1 MPAVTAATEAAT
13 PAPPSTAPPHEHRR
27 TTLVIAVAIGLAIV
41 ASIVLRFVATSHLWL
56 DEALSVNIARLP
68 LSDLPDALRHDGA
81 PPLYYVLLHFWM
93 RAFGEGDTAVRSLSA
108 VFSIA
113 TYPAMYFAGRR
124 LAGRFGGWAALL
136 VFASSPFAFRY
147 ATEARMYSLVMF
159 LVAWGYLATLRA
171 LERPS
176 IGRCALVTLVVAG
189 LLYSHNWS
197 YYLLATVGGV
207 LLLRAWRG
215 STAAARRGA
224 WLVIA
229 AMGVGA
235 LCYVPW
241 LPVVKYQL
249 AHTGTPWGDPQL
261 PWSGFPGF
269 VRQFAGIG
277 QAGQPGLS
285 TYYYY
290 YAALA
295 IVLPLL
301 ALFGAAVDD
310 FHIDLDLRTRPL
322 VRWEAVVGVGSI
334 LVGLVLSYLAGTA
347 FDGRYAS
354 IGAPLILLCIAM
366 GVTVFAN
373 PTWRVGVLVLL
384 VLLGFVG
391 GVRNARAQRTQA
403 AEVASVIR
411 ARAEPGDV
419 VVYCPDQLGP
429 AVHRVL
435 GDDLGLKE
443 VTFPSLRPPAQVDWV
458 DYRERIDATSSAD
471 FVDRVTDLA
480 DGARIWY
487 VVTTGYRSFEG
498 RCEQVHNRLQ
508 SHRGTPKVRVVGDG
522 TKFFEP
528 VGLEEFSPG

>member
-1 MPAVTAATEAAT
+1 MPAVTAGTEEATTAPGPA
-13 PAPPSTAPPHEHRR
+13 PAPPTRR
-27 TTLVIAVAIGLAIV
+27 GATLAAVAVGIALV
-41 ASIVLRFVATSHLWL
+41 ASVVLRFTATSHLWL

-68 LSDLPDALRHDGA
+68 LSDLTDALKHDGA

-93 RAFGEGDTAVRSLSA
+93 RVFGEGDTSVRALSA

-124 LAGRFGGWAALL
+124 LAGRFGAWAALL
-136 VFASSPFAFRY
+136 AFATSPFAFRY
-147 ATEARMYSLVMF
+147 ATETRMYSIVMF
-159 LVAWGYLATLRA
+159 LVAWGYLAVLRTL
-171 LERPS
+171 EKPS
-176 IGRCALVTLVVAG
+176 IGRGALVALVVAG
-189 LLYSHNWS
+189 LLYAHNWS
-197 YYLLATVGGV
+197 YYLLVTVGIV
-207 LLLRAWRG
+207 MLLRALRG
-215 STAAARRGA
+215 RTPEGRRGA
-224 WLVIA
+224 WWVIG
-229 AMGVGA
+229 AMAVGA

-285 TYYYY
+285 SYYYY

-301 ALFGAAVDD
+301 ALLGAAADE
-310 FHIDLDLRTRPL
+310 FHITLDVRTRPL
-322 VRWEAVVGVGSI
+322 IRWELIVGVGSI
-334 LVGLVLSYLAGTA
+334 MVGLTLSYVAGTA

-366 GVTVFAN
+366 GVTVFGSPA
-373 PTWRVGVLVLL
+373 WRVGVLVLL
-384 VLLGFVG
+384 VLLGLVG

-403 AEVASVIR
+403 AEVAAAIR
-411 ARAEPGDV
+411 ERAEPGDV

-429 AVHRVL
+429 GVHRVL
-435 GDDLGLKE
+435 GGDLGLKE
-443 VTFPSLRPPAQVDWV
+443 VTFPALERPELVDWV
-458 DYRERIDATSSAD
+458 DYRERIDATGSAD
-471 FVDRVTDLA
+471 FVDQVVDLA

-487 VVTTGYRSFEG
+487 VVTTGYRSFED
-498 RCEQVHNRLQ
+498 RCEEVHNQLEAR
-508 SHRGTPKVRVVGDG
+508 RGEPQVQVVGDG
-522 TKFFEP
+522 TKYFEP
-528 VGLEEFSPG
+528 VGLEEFSAG